1 MDKKI
6 LVYGAG
12 AVGLGILSCFFN
24 EKIYPDII
32 VRKDTKDIIK
42 KNGIKREGIF
52 GEYFYSPEFI
62 NVYSDIKDCT
72 NKIYDYIFIC
82 VKSTDTEKT
91 AEKIYNVYG
100 NREETKFILFQN
112 GWGNA
117 EIFSKYFYKENIYN
131 ARVITGFCRP
141 EKNIVKITVHSDE
154 IKIGSIFN
162 QNLKEIE
169 CICSII
175 KNGGIPCSISGN
187 ISKDLWAKL
196 LYNSALNPLGALF
209 RVTYG
214 ELVQNIHTKKI
225 IENIIKEIFYV
236 MKISGYETYW
246 ENYEEYINDF
256 YERIVPPTYKHESS
270 MLQDIRSGKSTE
282 IDFLNGAVLKIADEF
297 NIKISVNEMIVNMV
311 KFISNKDLTKE

>member
-32 VRKDTKDIIK
+32 VRNDTKEIIK

-52 GEYFYSPEFI
+52 GEYFYSPELI
-62 NVYSDIKDCT
+62 NVYSDVKDIK

-82 VKSTDTEKT
+82 VKSIDTEKT
-91 AEKIYNVYG
+91 AEKIYNLYG
-100 NREETKFILFQN
+100 NRKETKFILFQN

-141 EKNIVKITVHSDE
+141 EKNTVKITVHSDD

-162 QNLKEIE
+162 QNLEEIE
-169 CICSII
+169 SICSII
-175 KNGGIPCSISGN
+175 DKGGIPCSISKN

-209 RVTYG
+209 GATYG
-214 ELVQNIHTKKI
+214 ELVQNMNSKKI

-236 MKISGYETYW
+236 MKLSGYETYW
-246 ENYEEYINDF
+246 ESDEEYIHDF
-256 YERIVPPTYKHESS
+256 YEKIVPPTYKHESS
-270 MLQDIRSGKSTE
+270 MLQDIRSGRATE
-282 IDFLNGAVLKIADEF
+282 IDFLNGAVLKMADKL
-297 NIKISVNEMIVNMV
+297 NVKIPINEMIVNMV
-311 KFISNKDLTKE
+311 KFLSKEYKF